1 MKSPRTVLL
10 VLAVAV
16 AGVTGGVLAGRW
28 SASRTAESAVVA
40 VPVGSAAGT
49 ERKVLYWYDPMYP
62 QQRFDQP
69 GKSPFMDM
77 QLVPR
82 YADEATDQSD
92 RQAGVKI
99 DPAIVQN
106 LGMRLAMVQRVPVST
121 RVEASGIVGLNE
133 RAVAVL
139 QSRATGFV
147 ERVWPLAPGDVVAAG
162 QPLAQL
168 RVPEWTAAQH
178 EFIAVRGADD
188 AALLAAARERLLS
201 LGMTLAEVRALER
214 GGVVQ
219 ARHTVRA
226 PIGGV
231 LESLD
236 LRAGMTATAGQ
247 TLARINGLD
256 PVWLE
261 VAVPQAQAGQVTVGA
276 RAEAQLAAAPGQ
288 TVVGRVT
295 ALLPTLNEA
304 TRSLR
309 VRVELPNADGR
320 LRPGQSARVQ
330 LVGDGAHTALAVPT
344 EAVIRTGRRALVMVA
359 SDGGRY
365 RPQEVTLGP
374 ELGDKTVI
382 RAGLDEGQQVVASGQ
397 FLLDSEASL
406 LGIGA
411 GPAADRPVAAPHSG
425 HVQDDGAGAA
435 P

>member
-16 AGVTGGVLAGRW
+16 AGVTVGVLAGRW
-28 SASRTAESAVVA
+28 SASRTAEPAVVA

-62 QQRFDQP
+62 QQHFDQS

-92 RQAGVKI
+92 KQAGVKI

-133 RAVAVL
+133 RAVAVV
-139 QSRATGFV
+139 QSRAAGFV
-147 ERVWPLAPGDVVAAG
+147 ERVWPLAPSDVIATG
-162 QPLAQL
+162 QPLAEL

-178 EFIAVRGADD
+178 ELIAVRGD
-188 AALLAAARERLLS
+188 ASLLAAARERLLS
-201 LGMTLAEVRALER
+201 LGMRQGEIRALEQ

-219 ARHTVRA
+219 TLHTVSA

-236 LRAGMTATAGQ
+236 VRAGMTLAAGQ

-261 VAVPQAQAGQVTVGA
+261 VAVPEAQAGRLAVGA
-276 RAEAQLAAAPGQ
+276 RAEAHLAAAPGE
-288 TVVGRVT
+288 TIVGRVT
-295 ALLPTLNEA
+295 ALLPTLNDA

-309 VRVELPNADGR
+309 VRVELPNRDGK

-330 LVGDGAHTALAVPT
+330 LAGGGEETALAVPT
-344 EAVIRTGRRALVMVA
+344 EAVIRTGQRALVVVA
-359 SDGGRY
+359 GDGGRY
-365 RPQEVTLGP
+365 RPQEVALGP

-382 RAGLDEGQQVVASGQ
+382 RAGLSEGQQVVASGQ
-397 FLLDSEASL
+397 FLVDSEASL
-406 LGIGA
+406 LGIGTSP
-411 GPAADRPVAAPHSG
+411 PAQPADRPAVPGEEHT
-425 HVQDDGAGAA
+425 

>member
-1 MKSPRTVLL
+1 
-10 VLAVAV
+10 
-16 AGVTGGVLAGRW
+16 
-28 SASRTAESAVVA
+28 
-40 VPVGSAAGT
+40 
-49 ERKVLYWYDPMYP
+49 YDPMYP
-62 QQRFDQP
+62 QQRFERP

-133 RAVAVL
+133 RAVAVV
-139 QSRATGFV
+139 QSRAAGFV

-359 SDGGRY
+359 GDGGRY

-406 LGIGA
+406 LGIG
-411 GPAADRPVAAPHSG
+411 PAAGRPVAAPHSG

>member
-1 MKSPRTVLL
+1 MKSPRTVLR

-16 AGVTGGVLAGRW
+16 AGVTVGVLAGRW
-28 SASRTAESAVVA
+28 SALRTAGPAVVA
-40 VPVGSAAGT
+40 VPAGSAAGG
-49 ERKVLYWYDPMYP
+49 ERKALYWYDPMVP
-62 QQRFDQP
+62 QHHFDQP
-69 GKSPFMDM
+69 GKSPYMDM

-82 YADEATDQSD
+82 YADEATDQAGK
-92 RQAGVKI
+92 QAGVKI
-99 DPAIVQN
+99 DPAIVQS
-106 LGMRLAMVQRVPVST
+106 LGMRLAMVQRVPLSA

-133 RAVAVL
+133 RAVAVV
-139 QSRATGFV
+139 QGRAAGFV
-147 ERVWPLAPGDVVAAG
+147 ERVWPLAPSDVIAAG

-178 EFIAVRGADD
+178 ELLAVRGD
-188 AALLAAARERLLS
+188 AGLLAAARERLLS
-201 LGMTLAEVRALER
+201 LGMTQAEVRALQQ

-219 ARHTVRA
+219 TLHTVSA

-236 LRAGMTATAGQ
+236 VRAGMTLTAGQ

-256 PVWLE
+256 PLWLE
-261 VAVPQAQAGQVTVGA
+261 VAVPQAQAGQVTIGD
-276 RAEAQLAAAPGQ
+276 RAEAHLASMPGQ
-288 TVVGRVT
+288 PVVGRVT
-295 ALLPTLNEA
+295 ALLPTLNDA

-320 LRPGQSARVQ
+320 LRPGQSARVR
-330 LVGDGAHTALAVPT
+330 LAAGGEDTALAVPT
-344 EAVIRTGRRALVMVA
+344 EAVIRTGQRALVMVA
-359 SDGGRY
+359 GDGGRY
-365 RPQEVTLGP
+365 APVEVTLGP

-382 RAGLDEGQQVVASGQ
+382 RTGLDEGQQVVASGQ

-411 GPAADRPVAAPHSG
+411 GPPTDRAPPANPPALL
-425 HVQDDGAGAA
+425 DRERA

>member
-1 MKSPRTVLL
+1 MKAFRSVLL
-10 VLAVAV
+10 LLVAAAVGSG
-16 AGVTGGVLAGRW
+16 AGALAGRW
-28 SASRTAESAVVA
+28 WTLRSAEPATPDA
-40 VPVGSAAGT
+40 PPGDAAGARR
-49 ERKVLYWYDPMYP
+49 EVLYWYDPMYP
-62 QQRFDQP
+62 QQRFERP

-77 QLVPR
+77 ELVPR
-82 YADEATDQSD
+82 YADEGVDPAAGQG
-92 RQAGVKI
+92 GVKI
-99 DPAIVQN
+99 DPVLTQN
-106 LGMRLAMVQRVPVST
+106 LGMRLATVERVSLVAH
-121 RVEASGIVGLNE
+121 VDASGIVGLNG
-133 RAVAVL
+133 RAVAVV
-139 QSRATGFV
+139 QSRAAGFV
-147 ERVWPLAPGDVVAAG
+147 ERVWPLAPGDVIAAG
-162 QPLAQL
+162 QALAQL
-168 RVPEWTAAQH
+168 RVPAWTAAQH

-214 GGVVQ
+214 GDAVQ

-236 LRAGMTATAGQ
+236 VRAGMTLAAGQ

-261 VAVPQAQAGQVTVGA
+261 VAVPEAQARQVTVGA
-276 RAEAQLAAAPGQ
+276 RAEAHLAAAPGE

-295 ALLPTLNEA
+295 ALLPTLNDA

-320 LRPGQSARVQ
+320 LRPGQSAQVR
-330 LVGDGAHTALAVPT
+330 LLGDDADTALAVPT

-359 SDGGRY
+359 GDGGRY
-365 RPQEVTLGP
+365 RSQEVTLGP

-397 FLLDSEASL
+397 FLVDSEASL
-406 LGIGA
+406 LGIGV

-425 HVQDDGAGAA
+425 HVQGDGAGAA

>member
-1 MKSPRTVLL
+1 LL
-10 VLAVAV
+10 MVAAVGI
-16 AGVTGGVLAGRW
+16 GVGALAGRW
-28 SASRTAESAVVA
+28 WTLRAAEPATGAGAPGDAVGA
-40 VPVGSAAGT
+40 
-49 ERKVLYWYDPMYP
+49 EREVLYWYDPMYP
-62 QQRFDQP
+62 QQRFERP

-77 QLVPR
+77 ALVPR
-82 YADEATDQSD
+82 YADEGADQAAE
-92 RQAGVKI
+92 QGGVRI
-99 DPAIVQN
+99 DPVLTQN
-106 LGMRLAMVQRVPVST
+106 MGMRLAVVERVPLSA

-178 EFIAVRGADD
+178 EFIAVRAAGD

-231 LESLD
+231 LEALD
-236 LRAGMTATAGQ
+236 LRAGMTLTAGQ

-256 PVWLE
+256 PLWLE
-261 VAVPQAQAGQVTVGA
+261 MAVPEAQAGQVTIGD
-276 RAEAQLAAAPGQ
+276 RAEVHLASMPGAPIA
-288 TVVGRVT
+288 GRVS
-295 ALLPTLNEA
+295 ALLPTLSDV

-309 VRVELPNADGR
+309 VRVELPNRDGK

-330 LVGDGAHTALAVPT
+330 LVGDGTDTALAVPT

-359 SDGGRY
+359 GDGGRY

-411 GPAADRPVAAPHSG
+411 GPAADRPVAAPHGG
-425 HVQDDGAGAA
+425 HAQGDGAGVA

>member
-1 MKSPRTVLL
+1 MKSFRSVLL
-10 VLAVAV
+10 LLAVAAV
-16 AGVTGGVLAGRW
+16 GIGVGALAGRW
-28 SASRTAESAVVA
+28 WTLRTAAPS
-40 VPVGSAAGT
+40 PPGDAAGAG
-49 ERKVLYWYDPMYP
+49 RQVLYWYDPMYP
-62 QQRFDQP
+62 QQRFERP

-77 QLVPR
+77 ALVPR
-82 YADEATDQSD
+82 YADEGAD
-92 RQAGVKI
+92 RAAEQGGVKI
-99 DPAIVQN
+99 DPALTQN
-106 LGMRLAMVQRVPVST
+106 MGMRLATVERIALT
-121 RVEASGIVGLNE
+121 ARVEASGILGLNG
-133 RAVAVL
+133 RAVAVV

-147 ERVWPLAPGDVVAAG
+147 ERVWPLAPGDVIAAG

-178 EFIAVRGADD
+178 EFIAVRAAGD
-188 AALLAAARERLLS
+188 AGLLAAARERLLS
-201 LGMTLAEVRALER
+201 LGMAQADLHALQR

-236 LRAGMTATAGQ
+236 VRAGMTATGGQ

-261 VAVPQAQAGQVTVGA
+261 VAVPEARAGQVTVGA
-276 RAEAQLAAAPGQ
+276 RAQVQLAAAPGQ
-288 TVVGRVT
+288 TIVGRVS
-295 ALLPTLNEA
+295 ALLPTLNDA

-320 LRPGQSARVQ
+320 LRPGQSALVR
-330 LVGDGAHTALAVPT
+330 LVGDGAETALAVPT
-344 EAVIRTGRRALVMVA
+344 EAVVRSGRRALVMVA
-359 SDGGRY
+359 GDGGRY

-374 ELGDKTVI
+374 ELGDRTVI
-382 RAGLDEGQQVVASGQ
+382 RAGLEEGQQVVASGQ

-411 GPAADRPVAAPHSG
+411 GPAVDRPVAAPHGG
-425 HVQDDGAGAA
+425 HAQGDGAGGSR
-435 P
+435 

>member
-1 MKSPRTVLL
+1 MKAFRSVLL
-10 VLAVAV
+10 LLAVAV
-16 AGVTGGVLAGRW
+16 VGSGAGALAGRW
-28 SASRTAESAVVA
+28 WTLRSAEPATPAG
-40 VPVGSAAGT
+40 PPGDAAGARR
-49 ERKVLYWYDPMYP
+49 EVLYWYDPMYP
-62 QQRFDQP
+62 QQRFDRP

-77 QLVPR
+77 ALVPR
-82 YADEATDQSD
+82 YADEGADPAAGQG
-92 RQAGVKI
+92 GVKI
-99 DPAIVQN
+99 DPALTQN
-106 LGMRLAMVQRVPVST
+106 LGMRLATVQRIAL
-121 RVEASGIVGLNE
+121 RAHIEASGVVGLNA
-133 RAVAVL
+133 RAVAVV
-139 QSRATGFV
+139 QSRAAGFV
-147 ERVWPLAPGDVVAAG
+147 ERVWPLAPGDVIAAG
-162 QPLAQL
+162 QALAQL

-178 EFIAVRGADD
+178 EFIAVRGAGD
-188 AALLAAARERLLS
+188 AGLLAAARERLLS
-201 LGMTLAEVRALER
+201 LGMTPAEVRALER

-226 PIGGV
+226 PTGGV

-236 LRAGMTATAGQ
+236 VRAGMTLTAGQ

-261 VAVPQAQAGQVTVGA
+261 VAVPQARAGQVTVGA
-276 RAEAQLAAAPGQ
+276 RAEAELAATPGQ
-288 TVVGRVT
+288 PIVGRVS

-320 LRPGQSARVQ
+320 LRPGQSAQVR
-330 LVGDGAHTALAVPT
+330 LLGDDADTALAVPT

-359 SDGGRY
+359 GDGGRY

-411 GPAADRPVAAPHSG
+411 GPAADRPVAAPHGG
-425 HVQDDGAGAA
+425 HAQGDGAGAA